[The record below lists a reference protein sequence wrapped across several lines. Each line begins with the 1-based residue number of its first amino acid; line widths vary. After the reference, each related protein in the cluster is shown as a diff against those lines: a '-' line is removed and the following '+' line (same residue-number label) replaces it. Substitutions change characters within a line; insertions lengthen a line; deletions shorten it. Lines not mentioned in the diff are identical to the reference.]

1 MECSC
6 PDARRRILVA
16 LALVYT
22 IGEHVL
28 NGEGDGR
35 HSVYAVH
42 ERNLALLLMTNRVCH
57 DLQARV
63 APMAQFGIR
72 HRDRSFM
79 MPGHEINEETIEG

>member
-1 MECSC
+1 MDCSC
-6 PDARRRILVA
+6 PDARRRALVA
-16 LALVYT
+16 SASVYT

-28 NGEGDGR
+28 DGEGDGG

-63 APMAQFGIR
+63 APMVQFGIC
-72 HRDRSFM
+72 HRDRVSAKS
-79 MPGHEINEETIEG
+79 